1 MNKIELIAKEI
12 KKRREKSNCTFF
24 IYEKVFDKMQMIY
37 YNVIE
42 VKKMKKKKRNN
53 KQKMLLNIKTN
64 KDLNWQ
70 DVEVITGYT
79 RQNIDHA
86 FKNGTQKTIEKVLE
100 ILESV

>member
-1 MNKIELIAKEI
+1 
-12 KKRREKSNCTFF
+12 
-24 IYEKVFDKMQMIY
+24 
-37 YNVIE
+37 
-42 VKKMKKKKRNN
+42 
-53 KQKMLLNIKTN
+53 MLLNIKTN
-64 KDLNWQ
+64 KDLNWK